1 MVALKKIL
9 KGIIATLLIFVIA
22 FSAPIALPVAFAQTP
37 TSYYTPQNTNYAN
50 SNTFGGQVFNTGT
63 SALIGC
69 SSGILAG
76 EAAKGIGSLISSLQS
91 TRSKQKAG
99 AVNPNIK
106 QPIPVTDSET
116 ESQTAQTNK
125 ISTCLDA
132 AAYAIAQKTLEE
144 MSQRTLNWVNTG
156 LGGNPLYVTN
166 VGSYFKSIQDRKVN
180 DFLGTLDPSGNIFD
194 GAIRSSITKGIT
206 GLDDGY
212 FNKINADYKYQ
223 YQPFAGAVMY
233 CAADYQTQYTT
244 EDAACLTKNYTIDP
258 NDPGSK
264 DNQITQC
271 KFQARTKYDN
281 LAKQNCVAQNIKQFN
296 DFQKDF
302 TNGGWD
308 SWLNAIEND
317 NNNPIG
323 AVFNASDKLSTTIS
337 SELNN
342 ARDEI
347 NRNGGFLDMKVCV
360 QYETQAD
367 NWCIGHAAYATSSDS
382 YETHEWESHACTAE
396 KAVPKCLTY
405 QTTTPGKIIAD
416 QINEVT
422 KSPIVNAE
430 NITKINQVLQSFF
443 TNLLN
448 NFLQG
453 GLGLLQNNRGSVP
466 SYATSFGTN
475 AVYTTN
481 GGTAPNPF
489 ASITTNSY
497 DTTQFD
503 ISRPQDLRAVIQ
515 AQADYINKIK
525 DAQQALH
532 LLVPLTGKLDYCL
545 PGPNPT
551 WADTVDQ
558 NFNELMS
565 SMTLTA
571 GKNVGKFIGD
581 AVAQAGGATGAILS
595 ATGVGAAVGLPIA
608 AGAQLLGFLLGL
620 IPDNEVDFSF
630 DNPALTDKSSGE
642 SVSIGGHS
650 YVSHSNSHNIA
661 QGDDF
666 DPPGYFEAAFNV
678 VRTKFARIYS
688 PSQLSTTLGTAFS
701 NTVATQADKDFAK
714 GFVAQALSAVQKL
727 PQYGANAPTL
737 DADYQTQISDTESMV
752 AQLAAIKK
760 RVDAIVT
767 VAKARYIAEQ
777 KAAGTPVDQVCI
789 DNAYKLDGT
798 AITGVARQT
807 SDLPNPD
814 IQKSEQAAEYFY
826 TSLKVNP

>member
-1 MVALKKIL
+1 M
-9 KGIIATLLIFVIA
+9 KGIATLLIFLTTFSTTIA
-22 FSAPIALPVAFAQTP
+22 VAQTP

-76 EAAKGIGSLISSLQS
+76 EAAKGIGSLINKLQS
-91 TRSKQKAG
+91 TQSKGAAAFKALG
-99 AVNPNIK
+99 SAVGSAAA
-106 QPIPVTDSET
+106 QPVSDQVARDNTARIEEQV
-116 ESQTAQTNK
+116 AQTNK

-194 GAIRSSITKGIT
+194 GAIRSSITRGIT

-212 FNKINADYKYQ
+212 FNKINGADYKYQ
-223 YQPFAGAVMY
+223 YQPFAGAAMY
-233 CAADYQTQYTT
+233 CAADYQTQYAT
-244 EDAACLTKNYTIDP
+244 EDAACLTKNYTLDP

-271 KFQARTKYDN
+271 KFQVRTKYDN
-281 LAKQNCVAQNIKQFN
+281 LAKQNCVGQNIKQFN

-347 NRNGGFLDMKVCV
+347 NRNGGFLDMKVCA

-382 YETHEWESHACTAE
+382 YESHEWESHACTAE

-405 QTTTPGKIIAD
+405 QTTTPGKVIAD

-475 AVYTTN
+475 SVYTTT
-481 GGTAPNPF
+481 GSTAPNPF

-551 WADTVDQ
+551 WADNIDQ

-565 SMTLTA
+565 SLTLTA
-571 GKNVGKFIGD
+571 GKNTAKFIGD
-581 AVAQAGGATGAILS
+581 AVAQAGGTTGAILT
-595 ATGVGAAVGLPIA
+595 ATGVGAPIGAAVA
-608 AGAQLLGFLLGL
+608 AGSQLLGFLLGL
-620 IPDNEVDFSF
+620 IPNNGVDFSF
-630 DNPALTDKSSGE
+630 DSPALTDKSSG
-642 SVSIGGHS
+642 SSIVIGGHS
-650 YVSHSNSHNIA
+650 YSTHSNNPG
-661 QGDDF
+661 QGDDI
-666 DPPGYFEAAFNV
+666 DPPGFFEAAYNV
-678 VRTKFARIYS
+678 LRTKYARTYS
-688 PSQLSTTLGTAFS
+688 PTTLSATLGTAFA
-701 NTVATQADKDFAK
+701 NTVSTQADKDFAR
-714 GFVAQALSAVQKL
+714 GFVSQALSAVQKL

-737 DADYQTQISDTESMV
+737 DADYQTQITDTESMV
-752 AQLAAIKK
+752 AQLTAIKK

-767 VAKARYIAEQ
+767 TAKARYIQQQ
-777 KAAGTPVDQVCI
+777 KDAGTPVDQACI
-789 DNAYKLDGT
+789 DKAYVLET
-798 AITGVARQT
+798 TPITGATRQLP
-807 SDLPNPD
+807 DLLNPD
-814 IQKSEQAAEYFY
+814 IQKSEQAGEYFY